1 MSWRRRTSEAG
12 GSEAGLPEPSRAASP
27 PEALVRETVRGGL
40 RQVEGPG
47 GPRITS
53 RFGLPVLG
61 HGKVDPH
68 WPHGDRLLGLGKEA
82 SSPSRRAAALA
93 ETSTDGTPEPQKH
106 V

>member
-1 MSWRRRTSEAG
+1 MNWRRTSEVG
-12 GSEAGLPEPSRAASP
+12 GWEAGLPEPSRAASP
-27 PEALVRETVRGGL
+27 PAALVRETVGGDSAAG
-40 RQVEGPG
+40 GPG

-82 SSPSRRAAALA
+82 SSPSGRAAALA
-93 ETSTDGTPEPQKH
+93 ETSTDGTPEPLKL